1 MIGQYI
7 YTIKLLTTL
16 NEAFRRRLSSIHIP
30 SLSNYKP
37 LSERNAPMFLGS
49 WWKAY
54 LISNHPVISSL
65 CIEALPETA
74 FLCTIKVGG

>member
-7 YTIKLLTTL
+7 YTIWLLTTL

-37 LSERNAPMFLGS
+37 LSERNAPQLV
-49 WWKAY
+49 
-54 LISNHPVISSL
+54 LPLPVKHDSVMQQSVSS
-65 CIEALPETA
+65 
-74 FLCTIKVGG
+74 